1 MFFGL
6 VGDADERQYDSLPQ
20 WYSSE
25 AADPSQGDWRKCDG
39 GVPECSPV
47 KDIDTWANV
56 DVLPPHYRLCV
67 RGQHKNGLCILRFIM
82 SANMV
87 HVAVEESKSRADD
100 CAFFQH
106 VSAFTQTISAVV
118 LAAAR
123 AGGGVSWSCRL
134 FLSLSWASI

>member
-6 VGDADERQYDSLPQ
+6 VGGADQRQYDSLPQ
-20 WYSSE
+20 CYSSE
-25 AADPSQGDWRKCDG
+25 AADPSQGDWRKCEG

-67 RGQHKNGLCILRFIM
+67 WGQHKNGLCILRFIM

-87 HVAVEESKSRADD
+87 HVAVEESESRADD
-100 CAFFQH
+100 CA
-106 VSAFTQTISAVV
+106 VV
-118 LAAAR
+118 LATAR